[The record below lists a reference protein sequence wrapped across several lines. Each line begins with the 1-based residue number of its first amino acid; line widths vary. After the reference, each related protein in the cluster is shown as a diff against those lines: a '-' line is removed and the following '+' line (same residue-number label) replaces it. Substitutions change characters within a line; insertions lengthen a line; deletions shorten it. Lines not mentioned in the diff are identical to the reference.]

1 VVSLSNPLVVS
12 LSNPE
17 LGPGLVQVLEKEKQP
32 ESELA
37 PGWESGLVLVE
48 AWRLVLGLGSVRRKV

>member
-1 VVSLSNPLVVS
+1 MVS